1 MSSGEGEIPLPA
13 VIVRERKL
21 IRCNSVTDSIVWM
34 REESVSNFR
43 YAKALKNAS
52 EPF

>member
-13 VIVRERKL
+13 VKVRERKL

-34 REESVSNFR
+34 REESVSDF
-43 YAKALKNAS
+43 
-52 EPF
+52 